1 MPQKDLL
8 RPTSAV
14 APARRPWTAPR
25 VDDMPRLT
33 DLTLQSGGGGGGPIL
48 GDCSD
53 SDPSS
58 CFG

>member
-8 RPTSAV
+8 RPTSA
-14 APARRPWTAPR
+14 ASTSARRAWVAPR
-25 VDDMPRLT
+25 VDEMPRLT
-33 DLTLQSGGGGGGPIL
+33 DLTLQSGIP

-53 SDPSS
+53 TDPSS

>member
-8 RPTSAV
+8 RSDSV
-14 APARRPWTAPR
+14 AARRPWTAPR

-33 DLTLQSGGGGGGPIL
+33 DLTLQTNGGIE